1 MLLLSLTF
9 LGEFERFLAELY
21 PYRYPLTALLA
32 LALLLAT
39 FVAYRAGLHLWL
51 WRRRV
56 ISGVLAT
63 PLLVASVVAGDY
75 LLSPLWERTY
85 LEEASPFTEAL
96 PPGPDARA
104 GGSGAAVQAPAARQL
119 RLTGEFMGADDFH
132 FARGKAI
139 LSETDSGRYVL
150 RLEDFSVRNG
160 PDLYV
165 YLSAGPTGRVDE
177 ALNLGRLKAT
187 DGAFN
192 YDVPPSIDPR
202 QIKSVLVWCRQFG
215 VLFGSA
221 QLMEF

>member
-1 MLLLSLTF
+1 M
-9 LGEFERFLAELY
+9 R
-21 PYRYPLTALLA
+21 
-32 LALLLAT
+32 
-39 FVAYRAGLHLWL
+39 
-51 WRRRV
+51 
-56 ISGVLAT
+56 
-63 PLLVASVVAGDY
+63 
-75 LLSPLWERTY
+75 
-85 LEEASPFTEAL
+85 
-96 PPGPDARA
+96 
-104 GGSGAAVQAPAARQL
+104 
-119 RLTGEFMGADDFH
+119 ADDFH

-165 YLSAGPTGRVDE
+165 YLSPGPTGRVDE

-192 YDVPPSIDPR
+192 YDMPPSIDPR